1 MQVVGMQVVPEQ
13 MGKTGFT
20 VEFVCDDG
28 SVASILVKNDREQ
41 SVNRLNAVEKAQNMM
56 RELAGQSLDI
66 DALSSERGAPGDAV
80 TAQKSVRSAG
90 SHDELEE
97 QLNEGLEESFPA
109 SDPVSI
115 SQSTIATSTEGKR

>member
-41 SVNRLNAVEKAQNMM
+41 SVNRLNAVEKAQAMM
-56 RELAGQSLDI
+56 GELASQSLDV
-66 DALSSERGAPGDAV
+66 DTLSSERAAPGDAV
-80 TAQKSVRSAG
+80 TAQKSARSAG
-90 SHDELEE
+90 DHDTLEE
-97 QLNEGLEESFPA
+97 QLDQGLEDSFPA

>member
-28 SVASILVKNDREQ
+28 SVASVLVKNDREQ
-41 SVNRLNAVEKAQNMM
+41 SVNRLNALEKAQKLMG
-56 RELAGQSLDI
+56 ELASQSIDI
-66 DALSSERGAPGDAV
+66 AAVNSERSGFADGMK
-80 TAQKSVRSAG
+80 AQRSVRYG
-90 SHDELEE
+90 NNHDELEE
-97 QLNEGLEESFPA
+97 QLDQGLEDTFPA

-115 SQSTIATSTEGKR
+115 SQSTIATKTDSPR